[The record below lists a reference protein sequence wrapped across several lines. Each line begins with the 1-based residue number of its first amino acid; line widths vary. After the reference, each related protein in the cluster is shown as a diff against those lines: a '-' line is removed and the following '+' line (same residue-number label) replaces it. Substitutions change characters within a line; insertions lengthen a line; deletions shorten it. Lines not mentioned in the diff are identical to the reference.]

1 MNWVSLVNGLRLFS
15 LFIFA
20 IGSLGLRL
28 NWFEDYA
35 VLSKDAINK
44 TLIFVIVIYGILY
57 IVELKLIVKQKNKE
71 LAMLKTRLLQHEK

>member
-20 IGSLGLRL
+20 VGSLGLRL